1 MVVKTMTTYE
11 AITKSGTYASGHEEL
26 LALADSILAKHE
38 KLLAA
43 WLTECSV
50 PGQAAVLGILMVST
64 HRVMFISEQLVVMRY
79 ADCIGI
85 GCTPEDRMLLTS
97 NGQQLII
104 HSSKRMAKEIRA
116 TLLDAIETF
125 PAQKEIE
132 F

>member
-1 MVVKTMTTYE
+1 MTTYE
-11 AITKSGTYASGHEEL
+11 AITKSGTYAPGYDEL
-26 LALADSILAKHE
+26 IVLADSVLAKHE

-64 HRVMFISEQLVVMRY
+64 HRVVFVSEQLVAMRY

-85 GCTPEDRMLLTS
+85 GCTPEDRMLITS
-97 NGQQLII
+97 NGQQLVI
-104 HSSKRMAKEIRA
+104 HSSKRMAKEIRV
-116 TLLDAIETF
+116 TLLDAIETS

>member
-1 MVVKTMTTYE
+1 MTTYD
-11 AITKSGTYASGHEEL
+11 AITKSGTYAPGYVEL
-26 LALADSILAKHE
+26 LALADSTLAKHE

-50 PGQAAVLGILMVST
+50 PGQVAVLGILMVST
-64 HRVMFISEQLVVMRY
+64 HRVVFVSEQLVAMRY

-85 GCTPEDRMLLTS
+85 GCTPEDRMLITS

>member
-1 MVVKTMTTYE
+1 MTTYE
-11 AITKSGTYASGHEEL
+11 AITKSGTYAPDHDEL

-38 KLLAA
+38 KILAA
-43 WLTECSV
+43 WLTECSI
-50 PGQAAVLGILMVST
+50 PGQDAELGILMVST
-64 HRVMFISEQLVVMRY
+64 HRVVFVSEQLVAMRY

-85 GCTPEDRMLLTS
+85 GCTPEDRMLITS
-97 NGQQLII
+97 NGQQLVI